1 MEIATLI
8 VSPFE
13 TNCYVIWEDKSLE
26 AAIIDPG
33 DEADRIVQEIERLKV
48 IPKAVVLT
56 HGHGDHIGAV
66 TQLMERYG
74 IPLFAGKGEEELLAS
89 PTKNFSA
96 SFGLPITCP
105 APEKLLIE
113 GDTIAI
119 GRLMLTAIPTPGHSP
134 GGMSYLSGKHLF
146 CGDTLFYGSV
156 GRTDFPGCSHKQLID
171 SIIEKLLVLPDDTV
185 CYPGHGPSTT
195 IGEERKHNPFLNGSY
210 FV

>member
-1 MEIATLI
+1 MEIVTLI

-13 TNCYVIWEDKSLE
+13 TNCYLAWDPNSRGAV
-26 AAIIDPG
+26 IIDPG
-33 DEADRIVQEIERLKV
+33 DEADRISAEIEKLQLN
-48 IPKAVVLT
+48 PTAVVLT

-66 TQLMERYG
+66 TQLIEQYK
-74 IPLFAGKGEEELLAS
+74 IPLFAGMGEEPLLAS
-89 PTKNFSA
+89 PAKNFSA

-105 APEKLLIE
+105 APEKLLTE
-113 GDTIAI
+113 GEKISV
-119 GRLMLTAIPTPGHSP
+119 GRETLTAIQTPGHSP
-134 GGMSYLSGKHLF
+134 GGMCYLSGKQLF

-171 SIIEKLLVLPDDTV
+171 SITEKLLVLPDDTV

-195 IGEERKHNPFLNGSY
+195 IGQERKHNPFLSGSY